1 MILQTPR
8 ALRSWSVVATRDL
21 LVKAGRNKVLP
32 GGSNGVMGG
41 GRCSSKG
48 GFNGGPGV
56 DGEKWSALKWDREA

>member
-1 MILQTPR
+1 MILQTPG
-8 ALRSWSVVATRDL
+8 ALMSSSVLATRDV

-56 DGEKWSALKWDREA
+56 NGEKWSALKWDREA

>member
-1 MILQTPR
+1 M
-8 ALRSWSVVATRDL
+8 
-21 LVKAGRNKVLP
+21 KAGRNKVVP